1 MSQMPFLDNAS
12 EGKNNWWRYL
22 FTIILSLILTSVAV
36 GFLVYIF
43 LLVLIFIAQV
53 GNVGVYRI
61 DQIVRDPMF
70 ILFLVAI
77 SSAASFI
84 VFYLCARFIH
94 HRRFI
99 SLITTKSKIKYT
111 RILKGAG
118 IWLAIIASLDILL
131 FLIYPESYKVTFDP
145 NKYGLLLILS
155 LFALPIQ
162 ASFEEI
168 VFRGYLM
175 QGIGLLSKKPVIPLI
190 ATSIIFGVVHWWNGN
205 SEIMCISTV
214 LATFIIGI
222 MLGVITLGENN
233 IETAVGV
240 HIMNNM
246 YIALVNNPSDSPL
259 GNLPSIVTSQQ
270 DPYILM
276 LLTFIASLIMI
287 AIVFRKKR
295 GDLFGILVND
305 ALYN

>member
-1 MSQMPFLDNAS
+1 MPFLDNAS
-12 EGKNNWWRYL
+12 QGKNNWWRYL
-22 FTIILSLILTSVAV
+22 LTIILSLILTSAAV

-43 LLVLIFIAQV
+43 LVLIFIVQA
-53 GNVGVYRI
+53 GNIGVYWI
-61 DQIVRDPMF
+61 DQVIRDPMF
-70 ILFLVAI
+70 ILLLVAI
-77 SSAASFI
+77 SYAASVI
-84 VFYLCARFIH
+84 VFYLCVRFIH
-94 HRRFI
+94 HKRFI
-99 SLITTKSKIKYT
+99 SLITTESKVNYT

-131 FLIYPESYKVTFDP
+131 FLIYPEKYNVTFDP

-155 LFALPIQ
+155 LSALPIQ

-190 ATSIIFGVVHWWNGN
+190 ATSIIFGVVHWWNAN
-205 SEIMCISTV
+205 SEIMCISTI
-214 LATFIIGI
+214 LAAFIIGI
-222 MLGVITLGENN
+222 MLGIITLGENS

-246 YIALVNNPSDSPL
+246 YIALVDNPSDSPL

-276 LLTFIASLIMI
+276 LFTFVASLIMI
-287 AIVFRKKR
+287 VIVFRKKR
-295 GDLFGILVND
+295 GDIFGILMND
-305 ALYN
+305 AY